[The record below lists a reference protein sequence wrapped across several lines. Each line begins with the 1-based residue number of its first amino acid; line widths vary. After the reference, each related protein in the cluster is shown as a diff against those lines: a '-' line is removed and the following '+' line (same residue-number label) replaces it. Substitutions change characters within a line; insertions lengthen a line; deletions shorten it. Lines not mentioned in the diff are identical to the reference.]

1 MYVNIGKDK
10 KDVFYRYK
18 RELTRVSVER
28 NKTIVLNLY
37 KISQQLVGN
46 FSDQS
51 SAVFNAIVKTLRKKL
66 SLNIK
71 VEEKTNNVILHGKVD
86 VAKIEEILET
96 FIVRYILCPKC
107 KLPEW
112 NGNTCTACGHVSS

>member
-1 MYVNIGKDK
+1 MSINIGGDK
-10 KDVFYRYK
+10 NDKFYRYK
-18 RELTRVSVER
+18 RERSNILIVG
-28 NKTIVLNLY
+28 NKTKILNLY

-51 SAVFNAIVKTLRKKL
+51 PRVFNALVKTLRKKL

-71 VEEKTNNVILHGKVD
+71 IEEKTNHVIIQGHISV
-86 VAKIEEILET
+86 VQIEEIVQD
-96 FIVRYILCPKC
+96 FIQKYILCPKC

-112 NGNTCTACGHVSS
+112 NGITCTACGYNK